1 MLKIATIPTTA
12 FAQNTRII
20 ADEDR
25 HIAVVSDPG
34 GNASDIYKIL
44 NNHELTLKAIILTHG
59 HLDHVGGAAELSRL
73 TGAQIIGPANEDFFL
88 IESLSS
94 QAELFGLSS
103 SGDFTPSYVKDNEV
117 LKLFDDYEFKVI
129 TTPGH
134 TPGGVCYYCEKAGLL
149 LAGDSLFAGSIG
161 RCDFPRSSMDDLLT
175 ALKEKI
181 LTLPDDTKVLSGH
194 GPDTTIGREKADNP
208 YLNGEF
214 Y

>member
-20 ADEDR
+20 ADENK
-25 HIAVVSDPG
+25 HIAVVADPG
-34 GNASDIYKIL
+34 SNASDLYKIL
-44 NNHELTLKAIILTHG
+44 NTHELTLKVIILTHG

-73 TGAQIIGPANEDFFL
+73 TGAKIIGPSNEDSFL
-88 IESLSS
+88 IESLNS

-103 SGDFTPSYVKDNEV
+103 SGDFTPSYVKDNDV

-134 TPGGVCYYCEKAGLL
+134 TPGGVCYFCEKAGFL

-161 RCDFPRSSMDDLLT
+161 RCDFPRSNMDDLLT
-175 ALKEKI
+175 SLKEKI
-181 LTLPDDTKVLSGH
+181 LILPDDIKVLSGH
-194 GPDTTIGREKADNP
+194 GPDTTIGREKTDNP

>member
-20 ADEDR
+20 ADEDKQ
-25 HIAVVSDPG
+25 IAVVSDPG
-34 GNASDIYKIL
+34 GNAAELYKIL
-44 NNHELTLKAIILTHG
+44 SNHELTLKTIILTHG
-59 HLDHVGGAAELSRL
+59 HLDHVGGAAELARL
-73 TGAQIIGPANEDFFL
+73 TGAEIIGPAQEDFFL

-103 SGDFTPSYVKDNEV
+103 SGEFTPSYVKDNEV
-117 LKLFDDYEFKVI
+117 LKLFEDYEFKVI

-134 TPGGVCYYCEKAGLL
+134 TPGGVCYYCEKAGFL

-161 RCDFPRSSMDDLLT
+161 RCDFPRSSIDDLLT
-175 ALKEKI
+175 SLKEKI

-194 GPDTTIGREKADNP
+194 GPDTVIGREKVENP

>member
-20 ADEDR
+20 ADEDK

-34 GNASDIYKIL
+34 GNAYDLYQIL
-44 NNHELTLKAIILTHG
+44 STHELTLKAIILTHG
-59 HLDHVGGAAELSRL
+59 HLDHVGGAAELARL
-73 TGAQIIGPANEDFFL
+73 TGAEIIGPAKEDFFL

-103 SGDFTPSYVKDNEV
+103 SGEFTPSYVKDNEV
-117 LKLFDDYEFKVI
+117 IKLFEDYEFKVI
-129 TTPGH
+129 ATPGH
-134 TPGGVCYYCEKAGLL
+134 TPGGVCYYCEKAGFL

-175 ALKEKI
+175 SLKEKI
-181 LTLPDDTKVLSGH
+181 LILPDDTKVLSGH
-194 GPDTTIGREKADNP
+194 GPDTTIGREKAENP